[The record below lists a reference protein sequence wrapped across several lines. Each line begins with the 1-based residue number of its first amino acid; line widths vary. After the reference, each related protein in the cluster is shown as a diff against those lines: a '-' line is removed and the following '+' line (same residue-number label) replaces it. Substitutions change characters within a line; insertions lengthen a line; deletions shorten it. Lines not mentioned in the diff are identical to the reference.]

1 MQLASPTA
9 TDNKPKHNALK
20 HSVRRAGTLALR
32 LASIAVLLALVRPVS
47 VRAEAEGKPLIVGME
62 MAYPPFEM
70 TDAAGKPQG
79 VSVDLALA
87 LGEALER
94 PVKFE
99 NIPFAGLIP
108 ALKTGKID
116 CIISSMTAT
125 PERARSVDFSEPY
138 LKTGLC
144 LLIAKDSSVQSIQ
157 DANQAGKTIVVKL
170 GTTGNLFAAAELS
183 NATVRVLDKETAC
196 VLEVTQGKAD
206 AFIYDQMSTF
216 ANWQRNKE
224 TTRPLLTPFKEEAWA
239 VAVRKGN
246 TALQAEI
253 NQFLT
258 DYRAKGGFEQLGG
271 KWLAEQ
277 KAEFKALGIPFFF

>member
-1 MQLASPTA
+1 MRPTCTTA
-9 TDNKPKHNALK
+9 NDTKPKHSALK
-20 HSVRRAGTLALR
+20 HSVRRAVKVALLLASLAL
-32 LASIAVLLALVRPVS
+32 LLAFVLPGSVS
-47 VRAEAEGKPLIVGME
+47 AEPAEKPLIVGME

-70 TDAAGKPQG
+70 TDATGKPQG

-87 LGEALER
+87 LGEALKR

-144 LLIAKDSSVQSIQ
+144 LLIAKDSSVQTIL
-157 DANQAGKTIVVKL
+157 DANQPGKTIVVKL

-239 VAVRKGN
+239 IAVRKGN
-246 TALQAEI
+246 SALQAEI

-258 DYRAKGGFEQLGG
+258 DYRAKGGFEQLGD